1 MTPAELE
8 NCVLDANEIG
18 DPPIVRE
25 RRVLLPMPASHGT
38 LAAVRC
44 LGAAGISVTVA
55 DGNPLV
61 PAVWSRFAGRR
72 VRGPDPSNPSRF
84 IHWLREFCAPGPG
97 YVVLPAHGD
106 LGRAY
111 SLRPAPL
118 AEHLQLPHSPPAVS

>member
-1 MTPAELE
+1 MTPAELD
-8 NCVLDANEIG
+8 NCVLDVNEIG

-25 RRVLLPMPASHGT
+25 RPVLLPMPAYHGT

-61 PAVWSRFAGRR
+61 PAVWSRFAARR
-72 VRGPDPSNPSRF
+72 VRCPDPSNPSRF
-84 IHWLREFCAPGPG
+84 IHSRRSVAARPPR
-97 YVVLPAHGD
+97 YVLLPAHGD